1 MNKLIKD
8 CVVDYNTVYKPDAE
22 RIREFATN
30 FRDTL
35 SSEQLVGLYKE
46 ALFTNATS
54 ALPLVMHSIAFAHTL
69 KPENKGTT
77 ITDFQYKVR
86 ESILNDSKVPP
97 TESARITCNIYL
109 NTDNIDPVMK
119 EIFMKSFIE
128 AQKGTAF
135 IGFKEQA
142 RKEGDLKFFEDMKG
156 YAFVVAHQNKERMK
170 NEMVS
175 KLSSSEPATTQP
187 AVSKKPGMGY

>member
-8 CVVDYNTVYKPDAE
+8 CVVDYNTVYKQDAE
-22 RIREFATN
+22 RIREFATDFKN
-30 FRDTL
+30 TL
-35 SSEQLVGLYKE
+35 TSEQLVGLYKE

-77 ITDFQYKVR
+77 ITDFQNKVR
-86 ESILNDSKVPP
+86 ESILNDPKVSPS
-97 TESARITCNIYL
+97 ESARITCNIYL

-119 EIFMKSFIE
+119 RAFMKSFIE

-135 IGFKEQA
+135 IGFREEA
-142 RKEGDLKFFEDMKG
+142 RKNGDLNFFEEIKG
-156 YAFVVAHQNKERMK
+156 YAFVVAVKNKENMK

-175 KLSSSEPATTQP
+175 KLSSSEPEQP
-187 AVSKKPGMGY
+187 VVSRKQGMGY

>member
-35 SSEQLVGLYKE
+35 TSEQLVGLYKE

-77 ITDFQYKVR
+77 ITDFQNKVL
-86 ESILNDSKVPP
+86 ESISNDPKVPP
-97 TESARITCNIYL
+97 SESARITYNIYS
-109 NTDNIDPVMK
+109 NTDNIDPIMK
-119 EIFMKSFIE
+119 RAFMKSFIE
-128 AQKGTAF
+128 SQKGTAF
-135 IGFKEQA
+135 IGFREAAQ
-142 RKEGDLKFFEDMKG
+142 REGDLDFFEEIKS
-156 YAFVVAHQNKERMK
+156 YAFVVAVKNKENMK

-175 KLSSSEPATTQP
+175 KLSTSEPSQP
-187 AVSKKPGMGY
+187 VVSRKQGMGY